1 MTLCGAARSVGKI
14 AECWMRL
21 ACGWGWVELKLR
33 KLSSEK
39 MLLGSVNWGGSVR
52 HNIRCCGQVL
62 SALCQVCS
70 ESGPVVTPT
79 CYWTTAAAATTVS
92 VSLWPISPCH
102 CTLAEVC
109 TKSCS
114 SFFNACFSRSLLGL
128 IYSVMTLLQM
138 GRVCNLSIHTVADK
152 RLWITQLSKNL
163 WRSYRQEQMLF
174 VFESLQETH
183 CSNSH

>member
-1 MTLCGAARSVGKI
+1 MKYKFSTSNSVPHCYLPVLVIMGDKEYWKSSVSLYVFILPTSSVCMPLLVRSLGSRWNAALTTLCGAARSVGKI

-21 ACGWGWVELKLR
+21 ACGWEWAELKLR

-39 MLLGSVNWGGSVR
+39 MLLGSVNWGRSVR

-79 CYWTTAAAATTVS
+79 CYRTAAAAATTVS
-92 VSLWPISPCH
+92 VSLWPIGPCH
-102 CTLAEVC
+102 CTLAELC

-114 SFFNACFSRSLLGL
+114 SFF
-128 IYSVMTLLQM
+128 
-138 GRVCNLSIHTVADK
+138 
-152 RLWITQLSKNL
+152 
-163 WRSYRQEQMLF
+163 
-174 VFESLQETH
+174 
-183 CSNSH
+183 